1 MGKYMVNIYGF
12 FHVFPGDDDGDIFN
26 VDIFRGEYMPKKNG
40 TFDTCVENSWKMIDY
55 MWKIDGEKMEN
66 RWDIY
71 YKYY

>member
-1 MGKYMVNIYGF
+1 MGFSMF
-12 FHVFPGDDDGDIFN
+12 FLGMMMGISLMWIFFGG
-26 VDIFRGEYMPKKNG
+26 IHAKKNG